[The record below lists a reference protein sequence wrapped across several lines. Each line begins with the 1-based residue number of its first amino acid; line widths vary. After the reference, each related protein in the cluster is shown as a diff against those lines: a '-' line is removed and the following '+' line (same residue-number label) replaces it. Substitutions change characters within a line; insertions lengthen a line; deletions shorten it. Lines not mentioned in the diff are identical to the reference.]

1 MATRRG
7 VWVVGGAVVAA
18 VALTGCIQTGFSDLD
33 RAATEADVLPAE
45 LPEYAVE
52 DFDLD
57 SLRLVGELDK
67 RQLYLARGHDYPVC
81 VLIYPGP
88 EDWSSTCGS
97 EMLTTTIGSYEV
109 QVVSDPFP
117 SKDGWTSVGQNI
129 RVRDR

>member
-1 MATRRG
+1 

-33 RAATEADVLPAE
+33 RAATEADVLPE
-45 LPEYAVE
+45 GLPEYAVA

-57 SLRLVGELDK
+57 SLRLVGELDGL
-67 RQLYLARGHDYPVC
+67 RLYLAEGKDVPVC
-81 VLIYPGP
+81 LLAYPNS
-88 EDWSSTCGS
+88 EEWVSTCGS
-97 EMLTTTIGSYEV
+97 EMGTIGGPGYEV